1 MTLHAIV
8 GRLGVGDTA
17 TAPIPKGYAATD
29 VQFVPGAN
37 KLDFGLSQILDHLAR
52 LGFIASEIGID
63 LAVLAALVTAADTRV
78 NRQSSAIDAWTRQL
92 AISVPVSD
100 PALWS
105 KQRVLLQHMLNFLT
119 GDRWTILFRARS
131 SDQANLRPKTAR
143 LAVQTPDCVCLFS
156 GGLDS
161 FIGATDLL
169 SAGKQP
175 LLISHYWDG
184 ITSDTQNECSRRLS
198 KEYVKPVLH
207 VRARVGFE
215 KAKVKTG
222 ESENSLRGR
231 SFMFFALAALAA
243 SSLPN
248 PSIIYVPENGLISL
262 NVPLDPLRLGSLS
275 TRTTH
280 PFYMA
285 RWNELM
291 AGLGLPA
298 TLNNPYR
305 HMTKG
310 EMVAA
315 CANKSF
321 LKKEAPATMS
331 CAAPAKIRW
340 LGDSPKHCGHCVP
353 CIIRRAALVRGF
365 GTDDTDYYLAN
376 LKSKPL
382 NSRKAEGE
390 HVRAFQRAISRLKK
404 KPQSARF
411 VIHQPGPLTDH
422 PADWGKYQAVYVNG
436 MGEVDAILTGV
447 VTKPA

>member
-8 GRLGVGDTA
+8 GRLGVDDA
-17 TAPIPKGYAATD
+17 SAARIPKGYTATD

-78 NRQSSAIDAWTRQL
+78 SRQSSAIDAWTRQL

-105 KQRVLLQHMLNFLT
+105 KQTVLLQHMLNFLT
-119 GDRWTILFRARS
+119 GDRWTVMFRARPQ
-131 SDQANLRPKTAR
+131 DQASLRPKTAR
-143 LAVQTPDCVCLFS
+143 LAVQVPDCVCLFS

-161 FIGATDLL
+161 FIGAVDLL

-184 ITSDTQNECSRRLS
+184 ITSDAQNESGRILS
-198 KEYVKPVLH
+198 KEYGKPVLH

-215 KAKVKTG
+215 KVKVKTG
-222 ESENSLRGR
+222 ENENSLRGR

-243 SSLPN
+243 SSLSK
-248 PSIIYVPENGLISL
+248 PSTIYVPENGLISL

-280 PFYMA
+280 PFCMA

-291 AGLGLPA
+291 AGLGIPA
-298 TLNNPYR
+298 VLHNPYR

-310 EMVAA
+310 EMVAS
-315 CANKSF
+315 CANGAF
-321 LKKEAPATMS
+321 LKKAASTTMS

-340 LGDSPKHCGHCVP
+340 LGDTPKHCGHCVP
-353 CIIRRAALVRGF
+353 CLIRRAALIRGF
-365 GTDDTDYYLAN
+365 GADDTDYYLAD
-376 LKSKPL
+376 LKSKSL

-411 VIHQPGPLTDH
+411 LIHQPGPLTDH
-422 PADWGKYQAVYVNG
+422 PTDWGKYQAVYVNG
-436 MGEVDAILTGV
+436 MSEVDAILAGV
-447 VTKPA
+447 VTKPS